1 VPFEP
6 ESLVMLMK
14 MKGPMTVIV
23 AVVVLAA
30 CTVNPYTREEQ
41 PAKAAIGAGIGV
53 LAGAGIGLLT
63 GDNAKERRRNAL
75 IGAGVGGVAGGGI
88 GYYMD
93 VQEAKLRQ
101 ELESAGVSVT
111 RNGNNILLNME
122 QAINFDSGRHEL
134 RGGSYSVLNAVGKVL
149 SEYEKTTVDVMGH
162 TDSDGEFDYNQ
173 NLSESRAVSVADY
186 LSARGVNEQRLL
198 AAGYGEASP
207 IASNNTSSG
216 KQRNRRVEIRISPLT
231 Y

>member
-1 VPFEP
+1 MAIKRTF
-6 ESLVMLMK
+6 SL
-14 MKGPMTVIV
+14 
-23 AVVVLAA
+23 AVVLAAGVLTA

-93 VQEAKLRQ
+93 VQEAKLRKG
-101 ELESAGVSVT
+101 LEAAGVSVT
-111 RNGNNILLNME
+111 REGNNILLNME

-134 RGGSYSVLNAVGKVL
+134 RAEAYSVLNAVGQVL
-149 SEYEKTTVDVMGH
+149 NEYDKTTIDVMGH
-162 TDSDGEFDYNQ
+162 TDSDGAADYNQ
-173 NLSESRAVSVADY
+173 ALSERRALSVATY
-186 LSARGVNEQRLL
+186 LSAKGVNRQRLL
-198 AAGYGEASP
+198 AAGYGESSP
-207 IASNNTSSG
+207 IASNDSEAG
-216 KQRNRRVEIRISPLT
+216 KQRNRRVEIRISPIT
-231 Y
+231 S